1 MPVNQ
6 SSPPLHNTMQYFL
19 SISFLL
25 SQARLLS
32 KQSSCLIGTTSN
44 SSSSKCVGTFYSSTT
59 TRTVMHSNELIQNR
73 QSPEPPAQDRLLLE
87 DWPNRS
93 SPSTEAD
100 HGEANDNQD
109 SKPLNSRVNFL
120 EHSMLHLYERD
131 DEYLK
136 NLAYTKD
143 DRDEFSAQATLEAS
157 RIKDLITTAPPD
169 SVKDSI
175 KYLFQNG
182 IITRDELVGID
193 HLILGKGK
201 KIVQKRRE
209 HSAAVLWK
217 QYQQKQEQQFKQESE
232 ADQSTIVLGRFAE
245 QSSLKSTRSAIAR
258 ATLSC
263 SSPQTSTS
271 IAKAA

>member
-1 MPVNQ
+1 
-6 SSPPLHNTMQYFL
+6 
-19 SISFLL
+19 
-25 SQARLLS
+25 
-32 KQSSCLIGTTSN
+32 
-44 SSSSKCVGTFYSSTT
+44 
-59 TRTVMHSNELIQNR
+59 MHSNGLIQNR
-73 QSPEPPAQDRLLLE
+73 QSLEPPAQHGQLLE
-87 DWPNRS
+87 DWPNNRS
-93 SPSTEAD
+93 SSSMGAD
-100 HGEANDNQD
+100 HGDTQDDQD
-109 SKPLNSRVNFL
+109 SKSVNSRGVNFS
-120 EHSMLHLYERD
+120 EHSKLHLYERD

-143 DRDEFSAQATLEAS
+143 DRDEFGAQATLEAN

-175 KYLFQNG
+175 KYLLQNG
-182 IITRDELVGID
+182 IITKDELVGID

-217 QYQQKQEQQFKQESE
+217 QYEQKQQLKQESE
-232 ADQSTIVLGRFAE
+232 ADHSTIVLGRFAE

-263 SSPQTSTS
+263 SSPQKSTS